1 MLGAANAT
9 AIAMGATMA
18 RALTAYLK
26 KTDVPSRKA
35 LQAALDPLGFK
46 LVVDDDYAPLKS
58 KGYVPCALDG
68 EDAGFDLRFQ
78 EVEAETRSKYA
89 LAEDSVAMA
98 FRWAG
103 DPREEL
109 AALAVVA
116 ALAQQFGAIVEDPV
130 GAALSADELLAR
142 ARKASN
148 SL

>member
-1 MLGAANAT
+1 
-9 AIAMGATMA
+9 MA

-26 KTDVPSRKA
+26 KADVPSRKA

-46 LVVDDDYAPLKS
+46 VVVDDDYAPLKS

-78 EVEAETRSKYA
+78 DVEAETRSK
-89 LAEDSVAMA
+89 LSLGEDSVAMA
-98 FRWAG
+98 LRWGG

-109 AALAVVA
+109 AALAVAV
-116 ALAQQFGAIVEDPV
+116 ALAQQFGAIVEEPA
-130 GAALSADELLAR
+130 GAALSVDELLAR